1 MRFLVD
7 NAISAIVAKGL
18 QNVGH
23 DAIHVRE
30 YGLQAA
36 EDWVLFER
44 AEKEKRIIISAD
56 TDFAFLLA
64 SRKTNS
70 PSVILFR
77 KGAERNPL
85 LQIDLLLLNLTDS
98 ICIQLEMGCILII
111 EQERIRI
118 RTLPLLKQ

>member
-7 NAISAIVAKGL
+7 NAISPIVVKGL

-77 KGAERNPL
+77 KRAERNPL

-98 ICIQLEMGCILII
+98 ICIKLEMGCILII

>member
-7 NAISAIVAKGL
+7 NAISPIVAKGL

-98 ICIQLEMGCILII
+98 ICKQLEMGCILII

>member
-7 NAISAIVAKGL
+7 NAISPIVAKGL

-77 KGAERNPL
+77 KRAERNPL

-98 ICIQLEMGCILII
+98 ICKQLEMGCILII

>member
-7 NAISAIVAKGL
+7 NAISPIVAKGL

>member
-7 NAISAIVAKGL
+7 NAISPIVAKGL

-36 EDWVLFER
+36 EYWVLFER

-77 KGAERNPL
+77 KRAERNPL

>member
-7 NAISAIVAKGL
+7 NAISPIVAKSL

-77 KGAERNPL
+77 KRAERNPL

>member
-7 NAISAIVAKGL
+7 NAISPIVVKGL

>member
-7 NAISAIVAKGL
+7 NAISPIVAKGL

-77 KGAERNPL
+77 KRAERNPL

>member
-1 MRFLVD
+1 MRFLVG
-7 NAISAIVAKGL
+7 NAISPIVAKGL

-30 YGLQAA
+30 NGLQAA

-77 KGAERNPL
+77 KRAERNPL

>member
-7 NAISAIVAKGL
+7 NAISPIVVKGL

-77 KGAERNPL
+77 KRAERNPL

>member
-7 NAISAIVAKGL
+7 NAISPIVAKSL

-44 AEKEKRIIISAD
+44 AEKEKRIS
-56 TDFAFLLA
+56 
-64 SRKTNS
+64 
-70 PSVILFR
+70 FR
-77 KGAERNPL
+77 
-85 LQIDLLLLNLTDS
+85 QIP
-98 ICIQLEMGCILII
+98 
-111 EQERIRI
+111 
-118 RTLPLLKQ
+118 TLRFC

>member
-77 KGAERNPL
+77 KRAERNPL